1 MGGHRVN
8 QAWSHHRDHSPESV
22 CPIILSSHL
31 LFYGEIFVLI
41 IIEDLIMPIA
51 TKSRL
56 NSAFKQL
63 MSVHWWMAI
72 VYVVLFTTGTF
83 MSQLER
89 EVSFRRDFYDFHKSM
104 GVLSMALLTWRILLL
119 LRVWWKKYTKRV
131 PRFSGMWLKTVVL
144 HISLYVF
151 MWAVPV
157 TGVLLS
163 NSFRPNNVKFFG
175 FVLPDIFP
183 PNSAMADL
191 GRSLHFWL
199 SYSFLAFVVLHTIEQ
214 RKVVRAN
221 WRRFR
226 QFIKSKL
233 NPV

>member
-1 MGGHRVN
+1 M
-8 QAWSHHRDHSPESV
+8 A
-22 CPIILSSHL
+22 
-31 LFYGEIFVLI
+31 
-41 IIEDLIMPIA
+41 IA

-63 MSVHWWMAI
+63 MSVHWWMAM

-89 EVSFRRDFYDFHKSM
+89 EVSFRHIVYDFHKSM
-104 GVLSMALLTWRILLL
+104 GVLSMAILSWRVLLL
-119 LRVWWKKYTKRV
+119 LRVWWKKYTKRF
-131 PRFSGMWLKTVVL
+131 PRFSRVWVRTIIL
-144 HISLYVF
+144 HTSLYIF

-157 TGVLLS
+157 SGVLLS
-163 NSFRPNNVKFFG
+163 NSFRENNVKFFG

-183 PNSAMADL
+183 KNPTMEDL
-191 GRSLHFWL
+191 GRNLHFWL
-199 SYSFLAFVVLHTIEQ
+199 SYSFLAFVGLHTIDQ
-214 RKVVRAN
+214 QKVVRAN

-226 QFIKSKL
+226 QFLKSKF